1 MTQDEQIAEILKE
14 ADAYL
19 IKEEVIRLALIFREN
34 DYYISELKSY
44 EMAFDI
50 IREANES
57 V

>member
-1 MTQDEQIAEILKE
+1 MTQNEQIAEILKE

-19 IKEEVIRLALIFREN
+19 AKEEVIEIAEIFRDWDEGMN
-34 DYYISELKSY
+34 EVQSY
-44 EMAFDI
+44 ELAFNI

>member
-1 MTQDEQIAEILKE
+1 MSHDEQIAEVLKE

-34 DYYISELKSY
+34 DEDINEVQSY
-44 EMAFDI
+44 ELAFGI
-50 IREANES
+50 IQASNES

>member
-1 MTQDEQIAEILKE
+1 MSQTEQIAEILKE

-34 DYYISELKSY
+34 DEDISELKSY

-50 IREANES
+50 IREENES